1 MIAGVIGYRNHSA
14 RIINFIK
21 KNSAIK
27 KIIVFN
33 YRKNFINLVDKKN
46 RINFVNKLDQLN
58 SCNLIFITSP
68 SKTHV
73 KYIKYFHNKYIF
85 CEKTAGISKKDYLY
99 LKALK
104 KRNINKIYI
113 NYNILLSKLFI
124 FLSNFIKNKK
134 YGKIINLSI
143 NDCNGLAFK
152 KNLIN
157 NWRFSSKS
165 IFENISGNVGSHYV
179 NLFLNLFCNIKNSKI
194 FISSVKKNR
203 DNAKIYLENNNSI
216 KANYFLS
223 YSSPL
228 HFEISCFKTNGI
240 FKFINN
246 KILIYHPR
254 DNFNNKGYF
263 VKPKLNKVFNL
274 NYEKDYLYSL
284 KKSVDSFIYNS
295 RNKKKFKNND
305 FDNAID
311 TLKFFL

>member
-33 YRKNFINLVDKKN
+33 YRKNFIKLLDKKN
-46 RINFVNKLDQLN
+46 KINFVNKLNQLN

-85 CEKTAGISKKDYLY
+85 CEKTGGISKKDYLY

-113 NYNILLSKLFI
+113 NYNILLSKLFV
-124 FLSNFIKNKK
+124 FLSNFIRNKK

-179 NLFLNLFCNIKNSKI
+179 NLFLNLFGKIKNSKI

-263 VKPKLNKVFNL
+263 VKPKLNKTINL